1 VVGEGEADMLEHGR
15 AGAFYRDL
23 GGGRFEST
31 AATAGPW
38 SPKTQHAGPPSALLG
53 RAFERFGAPS
63 DLRVARVT
71 VEIPRPVP
79 VGEVRVDVCSVRS
92 GARTELLQAELTSEG
107 QLVMLARAWRLAPSP
122 PDTPVLR
129 AEPDPPPLPA
139 PQPNPGMAGAYLD
152 GYISAVEWRFLDGGD
167 FDTPGPGTA
176 WARPRIPLVE
186 GEADTGLT
194 RVLTLADAC
203 WAVAFELDR
212 TRQFTINTDI
222 SVALHRE
229 PAGEWLCMCSAT
241 TACRAGS
248 GLAVGQLSD
257 KDGDCGRIMQ
267 TILVADR

>member
-1 VVGEGEADMLEHGR
+1 MSEPGR
-15 AGAFYRDL
+15 ADAFYRDL
-23 GGGRFEST
+23 GDGCFEST

-53 RAFERFGAPS
+53 RAFERFGGPS

-79 VGEVRVDVCSVRS
+79 VGDVRVEVRSVRS
-92 GARTELLQAELTSEG
+92 GARTELLAADLTSDG
-107 QLVMLARAWRLAPSP
+107 QPVMLARAWRVAPSP
-122 PDTPVLR
+122 TDTPVLR
-129 AEPDPPPLPA
+129 TEPDPPPLPS
-139 PQPNPGMAGAYLD
+139 PQPDHGMAGAHVD
-152 GYISAVEWRFLDGGD
+152 GYISAVEWRFLDGGS
-167 FDTPGPGTA
+167 FDTPGPGAA
-176 WARPRIPLVE
+176 WARPRIPLVD
-186 GEADTGLT
+186 GETHTGLT

-222 SVALHRE
+222 SIALHRE
-229 PAGEWLCMCSAT
+229 PAGEWFCMRSAT
-241 TACRAGS
+241 VASPAGS

-257 KDGDCGRIMQ
+257 RDGDCGRIMQ